1 MTVQELAA
9 FEESG
14 DAVRKQPASPQLL
27 ARARAGMGNIDHAP
41 REVQALFRQLCPVE

>member
-9 FEESG
+9 FEASG

-27 ARARAGMGNIDHAP
+27 ARARAGMRDTDRAP
-41 REVQALFRQLCPVE
+41 REVQALFRQMRSE